1 MRATGITCAI
11 VGTLSVSTFS
21 LIIPALADHTT
32 RCGGV
37 TLVFARGSG
46 QELGEREA
54 PAFFNS
60 IDNHLGSDV
69 RVTRYELGTDSHGG
83 ARYQPVGG
91 WRDMLEAEASWTGV
105 LGGQY
110 RASVAAG
117 VAELTNYLTQRA
129 RACPTELFVVGGY
142 SQGAQVVGEALVE
155 LGSATRD
162 HIAFVALFS
171 DPKLH
176 LPEGGGPF
184 PPGFRGESST
194 WRRGTVSCWTDSGI
208 LEARKPYLPE
218 DVVGRTGS
226 WCDRNDGTCNSN
238 LADWAL
244 HDDHAE
250 YADPGA
256 EIDQAAREIANVV
269 DDLLPDPDIDAPN
282 IVLRPGP
289 DGVLTIPVSP
299 DACA

>member
-11 VGTLSVSTFS
+11 VVALCVSTFS
-21 LIIPALADHTT
+21 VIIPASADHATP
-32 RCGGV
+32 CSDV

-46 QELGEREA
+46 QQLGEREA
-54 PAFFNS
+54 PAFFDS
-60 IDNHLGSDV
+60 VGNHLGSDV
-69 RVTRYELGTDSHGG
+69 TVTRYELGTDSHGG

-91 WRDMLEAEASWTGV
+91 WRDLLEAEASWTGV

-117 VAELTNYLTQRA
+117 VVELTTYLTQRT
-129 RACPTELFVVGGY
+129 RDCPGEPFVVGGY
-142 SQGAQVVGEALVE
+142 SQGAQVVGEGLVA
-155 LGSATRD
+155 LGSRTRD

-184 PPGFRGESST
+184 PPACRGQSST

-208 LEARKPYLPE
+208 LEARTPYVPE
-218 DVVGRTGS
+218 DIEGRTGS
-226 WCDRNDGTCNSN
+226 WCDRNDGTCNGN
-238 LADWAL
+238 VADWAL
-244 HDDHAE
+244 HNDHAE

-256 EIDQAAREIANVV
+256 EIDEAAREIADVL
-269 DDLLPDPDIDAPN
+269 DDLLP
-282 IVLRPGP
+282 R
-289 DGVLTIPVSP
+289 
-299 DACA
+299 